1 VVAERQARRILNL
14 SLGFLLVGVLTFVG
28 GWERVFPL
36 YVGDA
41 TDGGTAGRGGGGVGD
56 LLGWPHSLLNFL
68 PLMIPLTL
76 YLVIARWTGR
86 QLYGGFAR

>member
-1 VVAERQARRILNL
+1 MAERQARRIFNL
-14 SLGFLLVGVLTFVG
+14 SLGFLIVGLLTFLG

-41 TDGGTAGRGGGGVGD
+41 REGEGGPGGVGD

-68 PLMIPLTL
+68 PLLIPLTL

-86 QLYGGFAR
+86 QLYSGFAR